1 MALTDDAT
9 LTFRKALA
17 VRADTVLLVTYRTP
31 EGDVEGMT
39 ATAVMSL
46 SLTPPS
52 LLVSISHQARARDA
66 VHARGTFG
74 ISVLRDT
81 HVATA
86 RTAGRTGGNKSFGA
100 ALTSEDGESRT
111 PVLSDALAT
120 FQCRV
125 LETHEH
131 FTHTLFVAEVLEA
144 RTGEPGAPL
153 LHHHGGYVTVAELDA
168 TPGARPPSG

>member
-1 MALTDDAT
+1 MTDDAA
-9 LTFRKALA
+9 LTFRKALS
-17 VRADTVLLVTYRTP
+17 VRADTVFLVTYRTP
-31 EGDVEGMT
+31 EGEVEGMT

-66 VHARGTFG
+66 VSGRGTFG
-74 ISVLRDT
+74 ISVLRDS

-86 RTAGRTGGNKSFGA
+86 QTAGRAGGNKSFGA
-100 ALTSEDGESRT
+100 ALTREEESRT

-153 LHHHGGYVTVAELDA
+153 LHHHGGYVTVTELDA
-168 TPGARPPSG
+168 TPGARPRSG